1 MPDDPRV
8 QELLDRLSDS
18 DATPEEVCGS
28 CVELL
33 PVVRERWRQMCRA
46 REQLDALFPPEGG
59 SQA

>member
-18 DATPEEVCGS
+18 DFTPEEVCAS

-33 PVVRERWRQMCRA
+33 PVVRDRWR
-46 REQLDALFPPEGG
+46 
-59 SQA
+59 